1 MTAPRIV
8 GFSGNLTSPSKTR
21 GFIEHISGQAAAAL
35 GGYATVYDIADLGP
49 SFPVAIWPSHLDAQ
63 AAAIVEDIARSDLL
77 VIGTPTFK
85 GSYTGLFKHFFD
97 LLDPSLL
104 RGKPI
109 ILAATGGGDRHSLIV
124 EHQLRPL
131 FGFFEAFT
139 LPTAIYVSDRDFT
152 DGKLNNPLIDARVS
166 QAVSEALRT
175 VSGHGFRQMAAE

>member
-21 GFIEHISGQAAAAL
+21 GFIAHIAEQAAASL
-35 GGYATVYDIADLGP
+35 GGSTKIYDIADLGP
-49 SFPVAIWPSHLDAQ
+49 SFTAARWPTQLDSQ
-63 AAAIVEDIARSDLL
+63 ASGIIDEIGEADLL
-77 VIGTPTFK
+77 VVGTPTFK

-97 LLDPSLL
+97 LLDPQLL

-139 LPTAIYVSDRDFT
+139 LPTAIYVSDRDFL
-152 DGKLNNPLIDARVS
+152 DGKLNNPLIDSRVA
-166 QAVSEALRT
+166 QAVSEAVRT
-175 VSGHGFRQMAAE
+175 VSGHSFRQIAAE